1 MATPTIEKK
10 IKDLLAEDKK
20 PVGVVGSPSDSFE
33 VTIDIREISAEDKL
47 LGELVCFLVKEGE
60 RDILVLG
67 QITDI
72 KTENKWHEEPS
83 FKSVIKRHGSLPHLS
98 GSADNRIATIAVQS
112 SFNLGKDEELAA
124 EAHKLANSPST
135 GQQVKR
141 VTDNIMKILMKK
153 HSEGLLCIG
162 KAYDTDVRMPFW
174 FKHFGDPD
182 KGGYGEAHHI
192 GVFGRTGSGKTTV
205 AANMILGYAKNHEHM
220 SILILDPKGQF
231 YEDSKVLADGSKFED
246 KVKAT
251 GMKYE
256 KYKVPAD
263 VALPDDSSLF
273 SELLFTHG
281 FIRKAFNIKT
291 EEKQILM
298 QESIEEYVQSR
309 IDFDPTFRIGKDA
322 DTFLTQIFKAFN
334 SEDNAHYLSNVYAKG
349 QYLNNL
355 KDTVKAVAED
365 TRPLTP
371 AIKKTWTDVCSL
383 FNEDGKTPLTSIIQ
397 KIVSEKG
404 NTVVLDIRR
413 DHLLANSENLQA
425 LFIKLIEQKIVNEG
439 AVAYSN
445 GGLNCLIVMDEAHR
459 FIATN
464 SFDERVQQLSTK
476 IIDSVRTTRQY
487 GIGYMFITQTLES
500 LHEEIRRQMRISA
513 FGYGLTSGN
522 EFNKIR
528 DIVNDDAAA
537 RFYRSFID
545 PTSNGKYPFMFYGPI
560 SPLSFTGSPLFIE
573 VDKELTDFKS

>member
-1 MATPTIEKK
+1 MPTTTEKK
-10 IKDLLAEDKK
+10 IIDLLAEDKK

-60 RDILVLG
+60 KDILVLG

-112 SFNLGKDEELAA
+112 SFDLGKDEELAA

-141 VTDNIMKILMKK
+141 VTDNIMKLLMKK
-153 HSEGLLCIG
+153 HTEGLLCIG

-205 AANMILGYAKNHEHM
+205 AANMILGYAKNHGHM

-246 KVKAT
+246 KMKAA

-256 KYKVPAD
+256 KYKVPND
-263 VALPDDSSLF
+263 VALPDDSNLF
-273 SELLFTHG
+273 SELLSSHN
-281 FIRKAFNIKT
+281 FIRKAFRINT
-291 EEKQILM
+291 EEKQVLM
-298 QESIEEYVQSR
+298 QESIQEYVDGR
-309 IDFDPTFRIGKDA
+309 LDNPAFHIGTEDSKN
-322 DTFLTQIFKAFN
+322 FLKQMMECFN
-334 SEDNAHYLSNVYAKG
+334 TEERYLANVYSKG
-349 QYLNNL
+349 QFLNNL
-355 KDTVKAVAED
+355 KTKVKGIAEA
-365 TRPLTP
+365 TAPLDSTT
-371 AIKKTWTDVCSL
+371 AKIWDDVCAL
-383 FNEDGKTPLTSIIQ
+383 FKEDGKTPLQTIIK
-397 KIVSEKG
+397 KIVVEKG

-413 DHLLANSENLQA
+413 DPLHENSENLQA

-439 AVAYSN
+439 AVAYSK

-464 SFDERVQQLSTK
+464 SFDERIQQLSRK

-500 LHEEIRRQMRISA
+500 LHEEIRQQMRISA
-513 FGYGLTSGN
+513 FGYGLTSGS

-528 DIVNDDAAA
+528 DIINDDSAAK
-537 RFYRSFID
+537 FYRSFID